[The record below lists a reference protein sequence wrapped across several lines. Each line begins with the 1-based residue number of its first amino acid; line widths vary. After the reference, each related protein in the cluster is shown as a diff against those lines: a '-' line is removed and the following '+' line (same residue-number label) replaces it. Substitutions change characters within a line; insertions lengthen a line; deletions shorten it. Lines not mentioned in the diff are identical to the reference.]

1 MVQLREKESFGR
13 VNPFTAIW
21 LKTRKTVR
29 YVIEEKSM
37 GFVILL
43 MILSGISSG
52 LVGAFD
58 SEMNQMIPVWGIILG
73 SVIAGP
79 FFILIIY
86 AVMAGIYLITG
97 KLFKG
102 TGTYSELFKATGTA
116 AIPQIWLLP
125 VYLIWIVAAPGTY
138 FADPMGTTGDGGG
151 LIITIAGSVIITVV
165 TIWSIFINAKAIGE
179 AHRISSWKGFFTI
192 MIPSIVIGIVIAVIV
207 ILLAILFVGF
217 AV

>member
-1 MVQLREKESFGR
+1 MVQLREKESYGK

-21 LKTRKTVR
+21 LKTRETVR

-58 SEMNQMIPVWGIILG
+58 SELNQMIPIVAIILG
-73 SVIAGP
+73 AIIAGP
-79 FFILIIY
+79 IFTLIIY

-102 TGTYSELFKATGTA
+102 AGTYEELFKATGA
-116 AIPQIWLLP
+116 ASIPQIWLLP
-125 VYLIWIVAAPGTY
+125 VYLIWMLASPGTY
-138 FADPMGTTGDGGG
+138 FADPLGTTGDGSG
-151 LIITIAGSVIITVV
+151 LAITLIGSVILTVV
-165 TIWSIFINAKAIGE
+165 TIWSIFINSKAIGE

-192 MIPSIVIGIVIAVIV
+192 MIPSIVIGIIIAVIV
-207 ILLAILFVGF
+207 ILLAIVFVGF
-217 AV
+217 TM

>member
-1 MVQLREKESFGR
+1 MVQFKEKESYGE

-21 LKTRKTVR
+21 LKTRKAVR

-43 MILSGISSG
+43 MILSGISSA

-58 SEMNQMIPVWGIILG
+58 SEMNQMMPVWGIILS

-79 FFILIIY
+79 IFILIIY
-86 AVMAGIYLITG
+86 AIMAGVYLITG

-102 TGTYSELFKATGTA
+102 TGTYMELFKAVGAA

-125 VYLIWIVAAPGTY
+125 VYLIWILAAPATY
-138 FADPMGTTGDGGG
+138 FAEPLGTSGGG
-151 LIITIAGSVIITVV
+151 GELVITLVGSVLITVV

-192 MIPSIVIGIVIAVIV
+192 MIPSIVIGIIIV
-207 ILLAILFVGF
+207 AIVVLIAILFIGF
-217 AV
+217 SV

>member
-1 MVQLREKESFGR
+1 MEQFKEKESYGD
-13 VNPFTAIW
+13 VNPFTGIW
-21 LKTRKTVR
+21 LKTRETVR

-43 MILSGISSG
+43 MILSGISSA

-58 SEMNQMIPVWGIILG
+58 SEMNQMMPVWGILLG
-73 SVIAGP
+73 SIIAGP
-79 FFILIIY
+79 IFILLIY
-86 AVMAGIYLITG
+86 AIMAGVYFITG

-102 TGTYSELFKATGTA
+102 TGTYTELFKATGAA

-125 VYLIWIVAAPGTY
+125 VYLIWILAAPSTY
-138 FADPMGTTGDGGG
+138 FAEPLGTSGGG
-151 LIITIAGSVIITVV
+151 GELVITLVGSVLITVV

-192 MIPSIVIGIVIAVIV
+192 MIPSIVIGIIIV
-207 ILLAILFVGF
+207 AIVVLIAILFIGF
-217 AV
+217 SV

>member
-1 MVQLREKESFGR
+1 MVQFKEKGSYGE
-13 VNPFTAIW
+13 VNPFTGIW
-21 LKTRKTVR
+21 LKTRETVR

-43 MILSGISSG
+43 MILSGISSA

-58 SEMNQMIPVWGIILG
+58 SEMNQMMPVWGIILG
-73 SVIAGP
+73 SIIAGP
-79 FFILIIY
+79 IFILLVY
-86 AVMAGIYLITG
+86 AIMAGVYFITG

-102 TGTYSELFKATGTA
+102 TGTYTELFKAIGVA

-125 VYLIWIVAAPGTY
+125 VYLIWVLAAPATY
-138 FADPMGTTGDGGG
+138 FAEPLGTSGGAG
-151 LIITIAGSVIITVV
+151 ELVITLVGSVLITVV

-192 MIPSIVIGIVIAVIV
+192 MIPSIVIGIIIV
-207 ILLAILFVGF
+207 AIVVLIAILFIGF
-217 AV
+217 SV